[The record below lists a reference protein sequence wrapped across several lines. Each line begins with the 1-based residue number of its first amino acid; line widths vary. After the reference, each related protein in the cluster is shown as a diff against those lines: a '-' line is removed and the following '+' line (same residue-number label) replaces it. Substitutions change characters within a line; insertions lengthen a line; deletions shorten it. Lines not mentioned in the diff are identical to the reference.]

1 MEEVRRPRTVAAVT
15 KENLAKGIKK
25 ENILL
30 NLMPKT
36 VDNIANAMLFY
47 NQALVKTENEIEQI
61 EKKME
66 EIDAYLTYSGGKM
79 IADPFIPDYLGFE
92 FDSTQAGIT
101 VYRKKGW
108 FISQKGDK
116 WGIIGPDSQHY
127 FVSLENMYFGYA
139 FLKAVGCPVSIDDY
153 LYDKTTNIDLE
164 KIKKEAKLIDSGV
177 LSPI

>member
-1 MEEVRRPRTVAAVT
+1 MKEVRRPRTVGAIT
-15 KENLAKGIKK
+15 KENLVKGIKK

-36 VDNIANAMLFY
+36 VDNIASALLFY
-47 NQALVKTENEIEQI
+47 NQALVSTEDEIEAI

-66 EIDAYLTYSGGKM
+66 EIDVYLTYSGGKM
-79 IADPFIPDYLGFE
+79 IADPFIPDYIGFK

-101 VYRKKGW
+101 VYSKEGW

-139 FLKAVGCPVSIDDY
+139 FLKAIGCPVSIDDY
-153 LYDKTTNIDLE
+153 LNDKTTGIDLD
-164 KIKKEAKLIDSGV
+164 KIKKEALLIDSG
-177 LSPI
+177 II